1 MSVEYTSQN
10 FQGPM
15 FCNRIDGI
23 LSPGPEAHSISNTS
37 STGLSSLAE
46 EEVGT
51 GTAVAIMR

>member
-23 LSPGPEAHSISNTS
+23 LSPRPEAHSTSNTS
-37 STGLSSLAE
+37 STVLSSPAE
-46 EEVGT
+46 EEAGT